1 MKIPGLRKKGLYHE
15 RKKNILLV
23 DDDADFIEANRI
35 VLEKAGYDVIT
46 AFSAKEGIERAFEC
60 LPDLI
65 ILDVMM
71 ERMTDGFFV
80 TYDLRKNEETKNIPI
95 LMLTSVNETV
105 PYEFEPDEQYLPV
118 DRFIEKPVTPRQL
131 SEAVSEMLA
140 EEKMHER

>member
-1 MKIPGLRKKGLYHE
+1 MKEQKS
-15 RKKNILLV
+15 ILLV

-35 VLEKAGYDVIT
+35 VLEKTGYDVI
-46 AFSAKEGIERAFEC
+46 AAYSAKEGLEKAFKH

-80 TYDLRKNEETKNIPI
+80 TYDLRKNNETKDIPI

-131 SEAVSEMLA
+131 SEAVIEMLT